1 MWEYPAFVFVLFVT
15 YLLARNKV
23 KNTVAKQPEMQYFMP
38 GLFAKIIG
46 GFMFACIYVFYY
58 QQGDTT
64 SFYECSLAFCKLF
77 QTDFNAFITVLL
89 GDGTQEMKSYFTSET
104 GEPMMYMF
112 GESST
117 RFVIKILIPFLI
129 LAGHSYFIA
138 TAFISIFTFGAL
150 WSLYRVFL
158 FYFPQQYRILAW
170 AILFMPSVVFWG
182 SGILKD
188 SFTLAATCYFIAFTH
203 RIANR
208 IGGRTINVILL
219 LVAAYF
225 ILSIKAYILLILIP
239 SSLVWL
245 LFHRIKGIQNPIIRI
260 LMIPSIYAIIIV
272 GSYLVFSYM
281 GSYFGKFSIDRA
293 LKTAVI
299 TQTDLKQEYYQGNS
313 FDIGNWDASLAGAM
327 SKFPQATMAGLYRPW
342 IFESKNVVM
351 LISGLENLVIF
362 GLTLYALY
370 TLKRKR
376 VGQLISDNPIIL
388 YSLLFSIIFAFMIG
402 LSTSNFGALVRF
414 KIPLIPLYM
423 SAVILIIHTNKGA
436 ARIGKETP

>member
-23 KNTVAKQPEMQYFMP
+23 KNTLAKQPEMQYFMP

-77 QTDFNAFITVLL
+77 QTDFNAFLTVLL

-117 RFVIKILIPFLI
+117 RFVIKILIPFLL

-188 SFTLAATCYFIAFTH
+188 SFTLAATCYFIVFTH

-208 IGGRTINVILL
+208 IGGIFDLHRSTWRRRRRRAC
-219 LVAAYF
+219 AAAGDGARAAAPSAHPAPPWRRRSPRRARRRRRSGR
-225 ILSIKAYILLILIP
+225 LSP
-239 SSLVWL
+239 W
-245 LFHRIKGIQNPIIRI
+245 P
-260 LMIPSIYAIIIV
+260 
-272 GSYLVFSYM
+272 
-281 GSYFGKFSIDRA
+281 
-293 LKTAVI
+293 
-299 TQTDLKQEYYQGNS
+299 
-313 FDIGNWDASLAGAM
+313 AGH
-327 SKFPQATMAGLYRPW
+327 G
-342 IFESKNVVM
+342 
-351 LISGLENLVIF
+351 
-362 GLTLYALY
+362 
-370 TLKRKR
+370 
-376 VGQLISDNPIIL
+376 
-388 YSLLFSIIFAFMIG
+388 
-402 LSTSNFGALVRF
+402 
-414 KIPLIPLYM
+414 
-423 SAVILIIHTNKGA
+423 
-436 ARIGKETP
+436 

>member
-23 KNTVAKQPEMQYFMP
+23 KNTLAKQPEMQYFMP

-117 RFVIKILIPFLI
+117 RFVIKILIPFLL

-188 SFTLAATCYFIAFTH
+188 SFTLLFYCFYASHCQPHWWQNDQRDTIAC
-203 RIANR
+203 
-208 IGGRTINVILL
+208 GC
-219 LVAAYF
+219 
-225 ILSIKAYILLILIP
+225 
-239 SSLVWL
+239 
-245 LFHRIKGIQNPIIRI
+245 LFHLEYQS
-260 LMIPSIYAIIIV
+260 LH
-272 GSYLVFSYM
+272 
-281 GSYFGKFSIDRA
+281 SIDTHPEFVGLA
-293 LKTAVI
+293 AVSSH
-299 TQTDLKQEYYQGNS
+299 QRHPKSNHSNS
-313 FDIGNWDASLAGAM
+313 DD
-327 SKFPQATMAGLYRPW
+327 T
-342 IFESKNVVM
+342 
-351 LISGLENLVIF
+351 
-362 GLTLYALY
+362 
-370 TLKRKR
+370 
-376 VGQLISDNPIIL
+376 
-388 YSLLFSIIFAFMIG
+388 
-402 LSTSNFGALVRF
+402 
-414 KIPLIPLYM
+414 
-423 SAVILIIHTNKGA
+423 
-436 ARIGKETP
+436 